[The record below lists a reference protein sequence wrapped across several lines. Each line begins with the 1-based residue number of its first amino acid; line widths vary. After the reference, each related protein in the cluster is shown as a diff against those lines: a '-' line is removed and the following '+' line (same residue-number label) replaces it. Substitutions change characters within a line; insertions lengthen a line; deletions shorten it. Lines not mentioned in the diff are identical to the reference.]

1 MTEDIAKYGMRFAY
15 KKHTNAQN
23 VQGQILKTHQEAL
36 MEIVLGSAILAEVLL
51 GMFFTRRA
59 ASLQE
64 ESC

>member
-1 MTEDIAKYGMRFAY
+1 
-15 KKHTNAQN
+15 
-23 VQGQILKTHQEAL
+23 

-64 ESC
+64 ESCSTSILRPLLRESPSITSKRRDCQLLSNFLQPQKGQ